1 MVSRHFYLVMKNTQF
16 LILRLLSIAFLLF
29 CGAIQSAKA
38 DDKNNIAIIAGQFQS
53 PGDLLTLNSAS
64 FPTRL
69 GVGTAGQV
77 LSTNGTTLSWASKF
91 AMDTGT
97 AAAAGTTAADCVALT
112 ASHSRV
118 TGADATKGACL
129 PLLASRN
136 IGDEFIVTNADTTN
150 ALKVYSAGVA
160 ELISGQAGTTA
171 ISLAA
176 KLQLI
181 CRKYDT
187 TNWYCGKTVTPY

>member
-1 MVSRHFYLVMKNTQF
+1 MNK
-16 LILRLLSIAFLLF
+16 LIQPISFLLVIPLMLV
-29 CGAIQSAKA
+29 CLLASHAHA

-77 LSTNGTTLSWASKF
+77 LTNNGTTLSWGSKV
-91 AMDTGT
+91 AYDTGT
-97 AAAAGTTAADCVALT
+97 FAAAGSTAADCVALT

-129 PLLASRN
+129 PLLSTRN
-136 IGDEFIVTNADTTN
+136 IGDEFVVTNTDTTN

-181 CRKYDT
+181 CRKYDA

>member
-1 MVSRHFYLVMKNTQF
+1 MNKL
-16 LILRLLSIAFLLF
+16 
-29 CGAIQSAKA
+29 IQSISSLLVIPLMLVCLLASQAHA
-38 DDKNNIAIIAGQFQS
+38 DDKNNAVIIAGQFQS

-77 LSTNGTTLSWASKF
+77 LSTNGTTLSWASKM
-91 AMDTGT
+91 AADTGT
-97 AAAAGTTAADCVALT
+97 FAAAGSTAADCVALT
-112 ASHSRV
+112 ATNSRV

-129 PLLASRN
+129 PLLSTRN
-136 IGDEFIVTNADTTN
+136 IGDEFIVTNADVTN

-176 KLQLI
+176 KLQLT

-187 TNWYCGKTVTPY
+187 TNWYCNKGTTPY

>member
-1 MVSRHFYLVMKNTQF
+1 MNNNFYPFLRSTLVILFVVLASLVSETR
-16 LILRLLSIAFLLF
+16 
-29 CGAIQSAKA
+29 A

-69 GVGTAGQV
+69 AVGTAGQV
-77 LSTNGTTLSWASKF
+77 LSTNGTTLSWASKY

-97 AAAAGTTAADCVALT
+97 AAAAGTTAANCTALT

-118 TGADATKGACL
+118 TAADGTKGVCL

-136 IGDEFIVTNADTTN
+136 IGDEFVVTNSDTSS
-150 ALKVYSAGVA
+150 ALLVYSAGVA

-176 KLQLI
+176 KLQLT

-187 TNWYCGKTVTPY
+187 TNWYCGKSVTPY

>member
-1 MVSRHFYLVMKNTQF
+1 MLVCLLVSQAH
-16 LILRLLSIAFLLF
+16 
-29 CGAIQSAKA
+29 A

-77 LSTNGTTLSWASKF
+77 LSTNGTVLSWASKV
-91 AMDTGT
+91 ASDTGT
-97 AAAAGTTAADCVALT
+97 FAAAGSTGADCVTVT

-118 TGADATKGACL
+118 TAADGTKGACL
-129 PLLASRN
+129 PLLSTRN
-136 IGDEFIVTNADTTN
+136 IGDEIVITNADVTN
-150 ALKVYSAGVA
+150 ALKVYSAAVG
-160 ELISGQAGTTA
+160 ELITGQAGTTA

-176 KLQLI
+176 KLQLF
-181 CRKYDT
+181 CKKYDT
-187 TNWYCGKTVTPY
+187 TNWYCSKTVTPY

>member
-1 MVSRHFYLVMKNTQF
+1 MLVCLLVSQ
-16 LILRLLSIAFLLF
+16 A
-29 CGAIQSAKA
+29 QA

-77 LSTNGTTLSWASKF
+77 LSTNGTTLSWSGKVAY
-91 AMDTGT
+91 DTGT
-97 AAAAGTTAADCVALT
+97 FAAAGSTAADCVALT
-112 ASHSRV
+112 ASNSRV

-129 PLLASRN
+129 PLLSTRN
-136 IGDEFIVTNADTTN
+136 IGDEFIVTNADVTN

-171 ISLAA
+171 ITLAA
-176 KLQLI
+176 KLQLT
-181 CRKYDT
+181 CRKYDA
-187 TNWYCGKTVTPY
+187 TNWYCGKSVLPY